1 MATPQLRLSKVV
13 SFFEIK
19 VPQEKGDI
27 IEVLEN
33 LFSRFVM
40 FSYCRKKKLKT
51 LKTKQKA
58 FVVSGKGVTYEG
70 LPKCLYK
77 IVFKILSLE
86 QPCPCSSVFLF
97 HL

>member
-40 FSYCRKKKLKT
+40 FSYCRPKKIENSENKT
-51 LKTKQKA
+51 
-58 FVVSGKGVTYEG
+58 EG
-70 LPKCLYK
+70 IC
-77 IVFKILSLE
+77 
-86 QPCPCSSVFLF
+86 C
-97 HL
+97 